1 MCLQEKLSSPGGLSD
16 NVVGIKHIG
25 AVKTGSSGQALP
37 FCQAVRAGDCI
48 YVSGQVAMD
57 DRGEIIEG
65 GIVPQAHKTIENIVA
80 ILKKADCTLP
90 DVVKVNVWLDDPRDF
105 QAFNRGYAEY
115 FGKNPPARS
124 CVRSQIMV
132 DAKVEMDVI
141 AYKPAVK

>member
-1 MCLQEKLSSPGGLSD
+1 
-16 NVVGIKHIG
+16 
-25 AVKTGSSGQALP
+25 
-37 FCQAVRAGDCI
+37 
-48 YVSGQVAMD
+48 MD

-80 ILKKADCTLP
+80 ILKKADCTLS